1 MTFDEQR
8 ARMVDLQL
16 ARRGI
21 SDARVLTAFRAVP
34 RESFVPAALAELAYR
49 DGPLPIGED
58 QTISQ
63 PYIVALTTQ
72 ALGLEG
78 EERVLDIGTGSGYAA
93 AVLSRIAKEVFTVER
108 LETLATEARERL
120 ERLGYH
126 NVEVLHGDGT
136 LGWPEHAPYDAI
148 AVAAG
153 APELPTGLARTARA
167 WRTPRHPGGSGRDLA
182 GADAGDPGRGRRL
195 SRGPA
200 RRGPLRPADRRAGL
214 AERNAQ
220 RFSRCA
226 SASCAGARARRCSL
240 GGETRATRR
249 QLASEFAQRRDET
262 LVRPVHEHA
271 R

>member
-21 SDARVLTAFRAVP
+21 SDERVRAAFRAVP
-34 RESFVPAALAELAYR
+34 RESFVPAALTELAYR

-58 QTISQ
+58 RTISQ

-108 LETLATEARERL
+108 LETLATEARDRL
-120 ERLGYH
+120 ERLGYR

-153 APELPTGLARTARA
+153 APEVPPALLEQLA
-167 WRTPRHPGGSGRDLA
+167 PGGRLVIPVGPDETSQVLMRVTRV
-182 GADAGDPGRGRRL
+182 GADAFREEPLGEVRFVPLIGERGWPSGMRNGSAGARTRAA
-195 SRGPA
+195 RGPA
-200 RRGPLRPADRRAGL
+200 PG
-214 AERNAQ
+214 
-220 RFSRCA
+220 
-226 SASCAGARARRCSL
+226 SL
-240 GGETRATRR
+240 
-249 QLASEFAQRRDET
+249 
-262 LVRPVHEHA
+262 H
-271 R
+271 